1 MSLSLAGSKCNRRV
15 KIKYEMMYHDSMTY
29 IIHYRNITAHILVLM
44 YYNVMCI
51 TKRMKRGAQHNP
63 VIITNKGL
71 AVSFGRGLF
80 DYNSDY
86 CWRENSMW
94 KKNKWGRISERK
106 FSTKIML
113 IVWMIWER
121 KSYLTFHSTP
131 HIPNINT

>member
-1 MSLSLAGSKCNRRV
+1 MNIKRSNEIVWLQWIEGSSQYYIRL

-86 CWRENSMW
+86 CWREDSM
-94 KKNKWGRISERK
+94 
-106 FSTKIML
+106 
-113 IVWMIWER
+113 
-121 KSYLTFHSTP
+121 
-131 HIPNINT
+131 